1 VVVIDKMNCRV
12 QLFMKRESCKAK
24 SGLTKHSK
32 KRIQVFYGA
41 RRVGKLTT
49 KRRRARFDYDAGDL
63 LYLVVGRL
71 GHLGGKIAF

>member
-1 VVVIDKMNCRV
+1 MRDTQRSM
-12 QLFMKRESCKAK
+12 
-24 SGLTKHSK
+24 
-32 KRIQVFYGA
+32 KRIQVVYGA
-41 RRVGKLTT
+41 KRVGKLTT